1 MSGVSS
7 SGICPICEKEMSI
20 YSDWKPFESVC
31 GECLNC
37 GFVYYTKVE
46 QMDLEEINEKREEYN
61 ADMELKGKK
70 RLKPLTQK
78 HLDKFKK
85 SIKEI

>member
-7 SGICPICEKEMSI
+7 SAKCPICGEEMSI

-37 GFVYYTKVE
+37 GFTYYTKVE
-46 QMDLEEINEKREEYN
+46 QMSLADINERRGEEEPPLKPITEKQLKKYSKEIEEI
-61 ADMELKGKK
+61 
-70 RLKPLTQK
+70 
-78 HLDKFKK
+78 
-85 SIKEI
+85 